1 MGREQL
7 DDDFEEVESE
17 EVSDDD
23 VVTNITAGMEIDAR
37 RRLEERLEQRRL
49 QRELG
54 DYDYDFDD

>member
-7 DDDFEEVESE
+7 DDDFEEVDGE

-23 VVTNITAGMEIDAR
+23 VVTSITAGMAIDAR

-49 QRELG
+49 QRELN
-54 DYDYDFDD
+54 DYDFDD